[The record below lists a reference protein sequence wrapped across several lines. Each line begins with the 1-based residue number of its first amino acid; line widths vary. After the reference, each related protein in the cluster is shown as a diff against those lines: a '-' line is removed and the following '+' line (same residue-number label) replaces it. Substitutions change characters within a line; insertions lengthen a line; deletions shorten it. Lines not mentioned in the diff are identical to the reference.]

1 MAGKR
6 RNNYANKSAEAQ
18 APEKRHQA
26 LEFRKLGLPYKAIGE
41 KLGVTAN
48 TACRYVKKEIEI
60 INKLN
65 NESAEELR
73 RMELERLDLAM
84 SAIAPQVR
92 QGHLG
97 AVDRWLRIS
106 ERRSKLLGLDA
117 APRMNHLDMFRQLAD
132 DGIIT
137 QSQFEVMQVALA
149 QFQERAIGVWQ
160 PVTNNDLN

>member
-6 RNNYANKSAEAQ
+6 RNNYANKSAEAE
-18 APEKRHQA
+18 APERRHQA
-26 LEFRKLGLPYKAIGE
+26 LELRKFGLSYSAIGE
-41 KLGVTAN
+41 RLGVTAN
-48 TACRYVKKEIEI
+48 TACRYVKKEIEA

-92 QGHLG
+92 KGNLG

-117 APRMNHLDMFRQLAD
+117 TPRMNYLDMFKQLAD
-132 DGIIT
+132 DGMIT
-137 QSQFEVMQVALA
+137 QAQAEVMQVALA
-149 QFQERAIGVWQ
+149 QFQERAIAVWQ
-160 PVTNNDLN
+160 ANNNDLN